1 MAAGDSLRILKYS
14 YDNLN
19 LEIIDEMKAEI
30 KNREIFFTKFFH
42 KNFRKSAGERK
53 FQKTSPLPLLYR
65 LIAPSPTPVT
75 STYTAIV
82 SAFQHQNMHK
92 AIRRARS
99 RKSAGIVY
107 ISVFGAKKAIQ
118 RKIGRKYGKK
128 IHSLKN

>member
-14 YDNLN
+14 YDNLDPK
-19 LEIIDEMKAEI
+19 ITDEMKAEI

-75 STYTAIV
+75 STHTSIV
-82 SAFQHQNMHK
+82 SAFQH
-92 AIRRARS
+92 
-99 RKSAGIVY
+99 
-107 ISVFGAKKAIQ
+107 
-118 RKIGRKYGKK
+118 
-128 IHSLKN
+128 

>member
-53 FQKTSPLPLLYR
+53 FQK
-65 LIAPSPTPVT
+65 
-75 STYTAIV
+75 
-82 SAFQHQNMHK
+82 N
-92 AIRRARS
+92 
-99 RKSAGIVY
+99 
-107 ISVFGAKKAIQ
+107 
-118 RKIGRKYGKK
+118 
-128 IHSLKN
+128 

>member
-1 MAAGDSLRILKYS
+1 
-14 YDNLN
+14 
-19 LEIIDEMKAEI
+19 MKAEI

-65 LIAPSPTPVT
+65 LIAPSPTPVASTRT
-75 STYTAIV
+75 SIV
-82 SAFQHQNMHK
+82 SAFQHQNMYK

-99 RKSAGIVY
+99 HKSAGIVY

-118 RKIGRKYGKK
+118 RKIGRKYSKK
-128 IHSLKN
+128 IHSLKKLSINETGV